1 MMSKSKITDRIFH
14 YLIARQR
21 RAARLEVFERAAEA
35 GILECLPIGENDD
48 SAMVWQLSS
57 DQAKQFS
64 GDPDHDR
71 EVIRA
76 ALKAS
81 GRKSNTAEL
90 ADQAD
95 EFGEFGDAYD
105 FDLPD
110 DECGTVAA
118 AVQQSHAQTDSTD
131 ASHQADLDE
140 ATAAT
145 ANETAHIEPNKA
157 KLAATLRGHLLS
169 VVAGFAPDL
178 KPEQVAMA
186 LLLARAVGDDER
198 MLERLTSV
206 MARKWPIVAVQVPVH
221 DFVRQFG
228 LMLEEG
234 IVLPFYTSLSSIRSG
249 PTLSGRHKD
258 RLRTQGAESRS
269 ER

>member
-1 MMSKSKITDRIFH
+1 MSKITDRIFQ

-21 RAARLEVFERAAEA
+21 RAARLEVLERAAEV
-35 GILECLPIGENDD
+35 GILECLPMGENDD
-48 SAMVWQLSS
+48 GGMIWQLSP
-57 DQAKQFS
+57 DHAAQFS

-71 EVIRA
+71 ELIRA
-76 ALKAS
+76 ALEAS
-81 GRKSNTAEL
+81 GRKSNTAGL

-110 DECGTVAA
+110 DECCTA
-118 AVQQSHAQTDSTD
+118 AVAVKHSHAQTDSTD
-131 ASHQADLDE
+131 PLHQADLGK

-145 ANETAHIEPNKA
+145 ANETAHFAPNKA
-157 KLAATLRGHLLS
+157 KLAATLRGHVLS
-169 VVAGFAPDL
+169 VVAGFASDL
-178 KPEQVAMA
+178 KPEQVATA
-186 LLLARAVGDDER
+186 LLLARAVGHEER
-198 MLERLTSV
+198 TFERLTSV

-234 IVLPFYTSLSSIRSG
+234 LVLPSYTSLSSIRSG
-249 PTLSGRHKD
+249 PTLSGRHKP
-258 RLRTQGAESRS
+258 LG
-269 ER
+269 